1 MRRIVRV
8 TTVALVMATMMVA
21 MAMPAFAAPGC
32 TTTEVIAPNCVLHAG
47 GTSELSVVNHDLVNL
62 RTGTYLYQIVYN
74 DHGTDLQEAYT
85 CRAALESLTDTTC
98 HGTIQTPR

>member
-1 MRRIVRV
+1 MKRIMLVV
-8 TTVALVMATMMVA
+8 TAALAMATMMVA
-21 MAMPAFAAPGC
+21 MAMPAFAAPPGC
-32 TTTEVIAPNCVLHAG
+32 TSTEVIDSNCVFAG
-47 GTSELSVVNHDLVNL
+47 GYSEQSGLFHGLVNL